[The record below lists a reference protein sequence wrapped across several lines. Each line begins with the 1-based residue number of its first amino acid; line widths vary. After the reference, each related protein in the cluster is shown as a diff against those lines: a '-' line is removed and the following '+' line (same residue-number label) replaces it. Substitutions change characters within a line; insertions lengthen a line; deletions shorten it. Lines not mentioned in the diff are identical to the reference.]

1 MAEVRLQVVGG
12 SAAGTFIQLDHEL
25 VFGRAVRPPGDLGG
39 DPALSRHHARVRR
52 TDEGRIVIEDLGSAN
67 GTFVNGTRINAPQV
81 LSPGDRIELG
91 DSVLQVASATAERTR
106 VSPVAPG
113 AGATRTAA
121 IPPVEPAAAPSGP
134 VAPVSPVARTGGVGP
149 LLPPG
154 VQSAPLSPPRRGPGL
169 LVPVLAV
176 IAILGIAGTIVGFA
190 TRTSKTNTKAA
201 TATGKPAAAT
211 LAAALP
217 AAFLKPT
224 LPPADLTIPA
234 SSPVAGWIYTESDSP
249 GSNSNVVFALAYG
262 QDGSPR
268 PLQIRE
274 WPTGGT
280 GVLLAPGKSAGA
292 WAGDGQVTL
301 SPDHKLL
308 FAVNQGSDTI
318 SVFSVNA
325 ATGDLTPVPG
335 SPFPSGGH
343 APISVGF
350 NGRFLVVANHGYLT
364 GDKPP
369 GIPSRTGYTSFSVS
383 PSGALQQISTVPD
396 PAAGPI
402 EADLSPSGNIVF
414 SSGFFSFK
422 IHVLQLAANGQL
434 TTAPGSPATVPPSV
448 TAGQKAPPQLP
459 PPAVALP
466 FGLAVNPVKPFVY
479 YLATVAGRVAV
490 YRYDQSG
497 RLTFVSQVAN
507 SGLAGC
513 WAAITSDG
521 RFMYAADSGSRSLA
535 AYAVSPA
542 GDHLTQIQ
550 DIHTPSDGTTLNL
563 AVDPTNRYLYVT
575 ADHQDPDFPR
585 PVSAYGNFVD
595 AFSIASNGTLA
606 PIASVAL
613 PVQSSD
619 EPAGLAVLAK

>member
-1 MAEVRLQVVGG
+1 MAEVKLQVVGG
-12 SAAGTFIQLDHEL
+12 SAAGTLIQLEHEL
-25 VFGRAVRPPGDLGG
+25 VFGRAASPPADLGG
-39 DPALSRHHARVRR
+39 DPALSRYHARVRR
-52 TDEGRIVIEDLGSAN
+52 TNEGRIVIEDLGSAN
-67 GTFVNGTRINAPQV
+67 GTYVNGTRINAPQV

-91 DSVLQVASATAERTR
+91 DSVLQVASAVPERTQ

-113 AGATRTAA
+113 AGVTRAAA
-121 IPPVEPAAAPSGP
+121 IPPVEPAAPPSEP
-134 VAPVSPVARTGGVGP
+134 VAPVSAAARTGGP

-154 VQSAPLSPPRRGPGL
+154 VQSAPLSPPKRGPGL

-176 IAILGIAGTIVGFA
+176 IAVLGVAGAIVGFA
-190 TRTSKTNTKAA
+190 TRSSSTKTTTT
-201 TATGKPAAAT
+201 TAKQAAAV
-211 LAAALP
+211 AAPALP

-224 LPPADLTIPA
+224 VPPADLPIPA
-234 SSPVAGWIYTESDSP
+234 ASPVAGWIYTESDS
-249 GSNSNVVFALAYG
+249 GASNSNVVYALAYG

-268 PLQIRE
+268 PLDIRE

-280 GVLLAPGKSAGA
+280 GVPLVPGKSAGA

-318 SVFSVNA
+318 SVFSVNT

-343 APISVGF
+343 APISVGS
-350 NGRFLVVANHGYLT
+350 NGRFVVVANHGYLT
-364 GDKPP
+364 GEKPP
-369 GIPSRTGYTSFSVS
+369 GIPSQTGYMSFSVA

-434 TTAPGSPATVPPSV
+434 TTAPGSPTSFPASV

-466 FGLAVNPVKPFVY
+466 FGLAVNPVKPYVY

-490 YRYDQSG
+490 YGYDQSG
-497 RLTFVSQVAN
+497 GLTFVNYVNN

-521 RFMYAADSGSRSLA
+521 RFLYVANSGSRSVA
-535 AYAVSPA
+535 AFAVSAA

-550 DIHTPSDGTTLNL
+550 NIHTPSDGTTLNL
-563 AVDPTNRYLYVT
+563 AIDPTNRYLYVT

-585 PVSAYGNFVD
+585 PVAAYGNFVD
-595 AFSIASNGTLA
+595 AFSIGSNGALT
-606 PIASVAL
+606 PIASVPL